1 MTSTTIK
8 RSLAGVATATV
19 LLLGALPAFA
29 QGVAGVTASISASAQ
44 VKANAGASLSTI
56 IARGDADIA
65 ARVAALNAL
74 NTRVQAMSSVS
85 ATQKATLN
93 SELQTNITGLTGLQA
108 QIDANTDVSSARTE
122 DQSIFTSYR
131 IYALVIAQGWI
142 LASTDRIATIT
153 RLMAALSAKLQAR
166 LSAEQ
171 SAGVDVTAFTADIS
185 DLNAKIADA
194 NTQAIAARAR
204 VSGLVP
210 DQGNGSVI
218 ASNHAAL
225 VAARADTRVATQDL
239 QGARKDI
246 DTVTAFLKANVSA
259 TAK

>member
-131 IYALVIAQGWI
+131 IYALVIPQGWI

-153 RLMAALSAKLQAR
+153 RLMAALSAKLQ
-166 LSAEQ
+166 
-171 SAGVDVTAFTADIS
+171 TAQP
-185 DLNAKIADA
+185 IAVP
-194 NTQAIAARAR
+194 AAW
-204 VSGLVP
+204 
-210 DQGNGSVI
+210 
-218 ASNHAAL
+218 H
-225 VAARADTRVATQDL
+225 
-239 QGARKDI
+239 
-246 DTVTAFLKANVSA
+246 
-259 TAK
+259 